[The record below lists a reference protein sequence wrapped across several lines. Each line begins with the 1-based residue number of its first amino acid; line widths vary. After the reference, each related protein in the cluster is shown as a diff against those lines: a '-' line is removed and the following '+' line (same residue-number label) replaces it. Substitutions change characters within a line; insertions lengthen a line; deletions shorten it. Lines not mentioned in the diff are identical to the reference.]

1 MLQNK
6 RLREIAALAQ
16 QHPDAGTAWLV
27 SNLCA
32 ALLKPTTVDL
42 EAFNKLTYTFIE
54 ILGDSSPQ
62 GIQRAQNMASIAI
75 ELITGEIV

>member
-27 SNLCA
+27 SNLCN
-32 ALLKPTTVDL
+32 ALIRPSTVDL
-42 EAFNKLTYTFIE
+42 EAKNRLAYTFTE
-54 ILGDSSPQ
+54 ILGDSSPEGVQ
-62 GIQRAQNMASIAI
+62 KAQNMASIAV
-75 ELITGEIV
+75 ELLTGEIV